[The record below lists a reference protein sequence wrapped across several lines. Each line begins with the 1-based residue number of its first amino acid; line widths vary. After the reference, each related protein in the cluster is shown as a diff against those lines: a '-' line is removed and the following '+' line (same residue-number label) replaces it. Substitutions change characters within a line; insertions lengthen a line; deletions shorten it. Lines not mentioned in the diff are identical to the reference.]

1 MSGNESLV
9 DVTLR
14 PWPTTKKDELSPQ
27 DLLQQIEQLANERGH
42 LRNITEKSLLDDVI
56 AGKETPENA
65 EGDTKEKTDKKEK
78 KDAPSKDE
86 RLQDV
91 LRMHQEMSTHME

>member
-1 MSGNESLV
+1 MSGTESLV

-42 LRNITEKSLLDDVI
+42 LRNITEKSLLEDVT
-56 AGKETPENA
+56 AGKEAPEDA
-65 EGDTKEKTDKKEK
+65 EGDSEENTNKNNK

>member
-1 MSGNESLV
+1 MSGTESLA

-42 LRNITEKSLLDDVI
+42 LRNITEKSLLEDVI
-56 AGKETPENA
+56 AGKEAPADA
-65 EGDTKEKTDKKEK
+65 EGESEEKTDKKDK
-78 KDAPSKDE
+78 QDAPSKEE
-86 RLQDV
+86 RLQEV
-91 LRMHQEMSTHME
+91 LRMHHEMSTHME

>member
-1 MSGNESLV
+1 MSGTESLV

-27 DLLQQIEQLANERGH
+27 DLLQQIEQLAKERGH